1 MSVATMAGVLCLFA
15 ASPQVQPPPSEETGP
30 TIQVDVDFVNILF
43 SVRDKKGALI
53 PNLERD
59 DFTVFE
65 EGKQQEVKYFV
76 RETDLPLTMGLL
88 VDVSRSQENLI
99 DIERRAAY
107 EFFSQVLKKKDLA
120 FLISFGSESELLQ
133 DFTGSPRLLQR
144 GLENLR
150 VKSSV
155 GGLHPGPVPT
165 ANRPKG
171 TVLYDAVYLA
181 ATEKLRSEV
190 GRKAIILIT
199 DGNDQGSMMSRDQA
213 IEAAQRSDVIVY
225 SIFYEDRSFG
235 SRDGFYYSGDEGT
248 LRRMS
253 EETGG
258 RVFRVDRKHTLDSI
272 FDEIQNEMRSQ
283 YAIGYT
289 PLNEARDG
297 SFRRIEIR
305 PKNKDLKVQARK
317 GYYAGAR
324 PKK

>member
-1 MSVATMAGVLCLFA
+1 MSVVTIPGILCLFA
-15 ASPQVQPPPSEETGP
+15 AFPQVQQPPPEETVP

-107 EFFSQVLKKKDLA
+107 EFFSQVLKEKDLA

-155 GGLHPGPVPT
+155 GGIHPGPVPT

-190 GRKAIILIT
+190 GRKALILIT

-213 IEAAQRSDVIVY
+213 VEAAQRSDVIIY

-235 SRDGFYYSGDEGT
+235 SSDGFYYSGDEGT

-305 PKNKDLKVQARK
+305 TKNKDLKVQARK

>member
-1 MSVATMAGVLCLFA
+1 MSFAAIPGVLCLFA
-15 ASPQVQPPPSEETGP
+15 ALPQVQPPPEETSP

-53 PNLERD
+53 PNLGKE
-59 DFTVFE
+59 DFAVFE
-65 EGKQQEVKYFV
+65 EGKHQEVKYFV
-76 RETDLPLTMGLL
+76 RETGLPLTMGLL

-107 EFFSQVLKKKDLA
+107 EFFSQVLKEKDLA

-144 GLENLR
+144 GLEDLR
-150 VKSSV
+150 VKTSV

-213 IEAAQRSDVIVY
+213 IEAAQRSDVIIY

-235 SRDGFYYSGDEGT
+235 SGSGFYYSGDEGT

-324 PKK
+324 LKK